1 MGSQGLGRPLGPG
14 SACQGGHSPEPTH
27 PFVKRGP
34 PTMSHAARVQPPGQL
49 RDPALWEMG
58 GLGRGLCR
66 LPASV
71 SSGEA
76 WGHQGL
82 WVSPRLGQA
91 RASELALSGAL
102 DGGNMLPQKRPL
114 GSGCSQAEL
123 QSEPGDGGLRGGGG
137 QLRAF

>member
-1 MGSQGLGRPLGPG
+1 
-14 SACQGGHSPEPTH
+14 
-27 PFVKRGP
+27 
-34 PTMSHAARVQPPGQL
+34 MSHAARVQPPGQL
-49 RDPALWEMG
+49 PGPPLWEMG
-58 GLGRGLCR
+58 GLGRGFCR

-76 WGHQGL
+76 RGHQGL

-91 RASELALSGAL
+91 GASELALTGPWMGATCFPRNVHL
-102 DGGNMLPQKRPL
+102 AVAALRL
-114 GSGCSQAEL
+114 RL